1 MKKFLILFAICFAVN
16 AVVWMIF
23 RPTPLTPQEVSKL
36 NASKTTNQLILV
48 GGIGGSNAVFTL
60 YVKQNGQWREVLT
73 TPAYI
78 GKNGLGKTK
87 EGDGK
92 TPIGQF
98 HFTKAF
104 GIASD
109 PGSIMDYT
117 KVDDSHY
124 WNGDSRSSRY
134 NQFVSIRDYD
144 FFDKKESEHIIEYV
158 KPYQYCLNISYNEDG
173 TPQLGSAIFLHC
185 YSNNTYTGGCVAIPE
200 DLMKKV
206 LTIVHPQCQIVID
219 YLVNLASY

>member
-1 MKKFLILFAICFAVN
+1 MKKILVLFALCFAVS
-16 AVVWMIF
+16 AVFWMATH
-23 RPTPLTPQEVSKL
+23 PTPLTSQEVSKL
-36 NASKTTNQLILV
+36 KVSQTANQLILV
-48 GGIGGSNAVFTL
+48 GGTGGSNALFSL
-60 YVKQNGQWREVLT
+60 YQKQDGQWREVLT

-124 WNGDSRSSRY
+124 WDGDSRSPRY
-134 NQFVSIRDYD
+134 NQFVSLREYN
-144 FFDKKESEHIIEYV
+144 FFDKNESEHIIEYA
-158 KPYQYCLNISYNEDG
+158 KPYQYCINISYNEEG
-173 TPQLGSAIFLHC
+173 KPYLGSAIFLHC
-185 YSNNTYTGGCVAIPE
+185 YSKNVYTGGCVAIPE
-200 DLMKKV
+200 ELMKRV

-219 YLVNLASY
+219 YLDKLVMY